1 MFANSIVAMSGE
13 MGERI
18 YQFGENGYVRVG
30 HDGEAF
36 VCVDKTA
43 PKKEEVSFIH
53 WTSLLKCSP
62 ELERRIDESRL
73 RSEIH
78 YFQSEVRRFIAHIA
92 EKWYVFAYAEGE
104 NVHVYRHYRTT
115 RTGPTLEQH
124 LLPTNTGFSVNRND
138 INAFVDC
145 IDIMLEENGNLIN
158 IEPCDVHGNQEA
170 WLNCYLCNPFP
181 DSYCNGWSFVPRD
194 EVVL

>member
-1 MFANSIVAMSGE
+1 M
-13 MGERI
+13 
-18 YQFGENGYVRVG
+18 
-30 HDGEAF
+30 
-36 VCVDKTA
+36 
-43 PKKEEVSFIH
+43 
-53 WTSLLKCSP
+53 
-62 ELERRIDESRL
+62 
-73 RSEIH
+73 
-78 YFQSEVRRFIAHIA
+78 
-92 EKWYVFAYAEGE
+92 
-104 NVHVYRHYRTT
+104 YRHYRTT

>member
-1 MFANSIVAMSGE
+1 MSGE

-53 WTSLLKCSP
+53 WTSLLKCLP
-62 ELERRIDESRL
+62 ELEQRIDESRL
-73 RSEIH
+73 RSENH
-78 YFQSEVRRFIAHIA
+78 YFQGEVRRFIAHIA

-115 RTGPTLEQH
+115 RTGPTLEQ
-124 LLPTNTGFSVNRND
+124 
-138 INAFVDC
+138 
-145 IDIMLEENGNLIN
+145 
-158 IEPCDVHGNQEA
+158 
-170 WLNCYLCNPFP
+170 CN
-181 DSYCNGWSFVPRD
+181 Y
-194 EVVL
+194 